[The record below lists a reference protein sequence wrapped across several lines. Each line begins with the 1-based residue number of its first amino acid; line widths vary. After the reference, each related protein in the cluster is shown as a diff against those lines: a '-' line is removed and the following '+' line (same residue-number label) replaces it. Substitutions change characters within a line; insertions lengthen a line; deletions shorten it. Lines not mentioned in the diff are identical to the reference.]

1 MRHMAPGYN
10 LRYSTVILYKN
21 IFKGVIMWNVALDQN
36 GGPNVF
42 NGQNT
47 VNRGLL
53 TIRSDQM
60 DSVTYEMGFY
70 SLGHFS
76 KFVDPNAV
84 RINTNT
90 FNNDMENV
98 AFLNPDKSI
107 VLCVSSQTSTS
118 RTVRVQWRNKW
129 FEAVVPG
136 QGAATFKFPS
146 V

>member
-1 MRHMAPGYN
+1 
-10 LRYSTVILYKN
+10 
-21 IFKGVIMWNVALDQN
+21 MWNVALDQN

-42 NGQNT
+42 DGKNT

-76 KFVDPNAV
+76 KFVDPNAF

-90 FNNDMENV
+90 FYNDMENV

-118 RTVRVQWRNKW
+118 RTVRVQWKNKW

-136 QGAATFKFPS
+136 NGAATFKFSS

>member
-1 MRHMAPGYN
+1 
-10 LRYSTVILYKN
+10 
-21 IFKGVIMWNVALDQN
+21 MWNVALDQN

-42 NGQNT
+42 YGENKS
-47 VNRGLL
+47 NRGLIM
-53 TIRSDQM
+53 IRSDQM
-60 DSVTYEMGFY
+60 DSVTYDMGFY

-76 KFVDPNAV
+76 KFVDPNAF
-84 RINTNT
+84 RISTNT
-90 FNNDMENV
+90 FYNDMENV
-98 AFLNPDKSI
+98 AFLNPDKII

-136 QGAATFKFPS
+136 YGATTFKFAS